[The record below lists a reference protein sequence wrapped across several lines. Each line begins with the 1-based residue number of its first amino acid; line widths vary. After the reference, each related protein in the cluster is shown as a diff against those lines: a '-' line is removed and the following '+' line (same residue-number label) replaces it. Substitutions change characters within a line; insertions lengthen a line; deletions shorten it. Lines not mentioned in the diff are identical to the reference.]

1 MPLPVPRSGF
11 HGSSPVTSTVRSE
24 EHTSE
29 LQSQSNLGCRL
40 LPEKKLV
47 DHEAR
52 YVRSTGMLR
61 SKRSARII
69 ADSTATDPSVGIQ
82 CDNPIEVPS
91 NLQRRAFVS
100 DRVSI

>member
-40 LPEKKLV
+40 LPEKEKQGVLGGRAIIEESKLT
-47 DHEAR
+47 DRKH
-52 YVRSTGMLR
+52 
-61 SKRSARII
+61 RSAVVAQHLESAEPAPHYHITGHP
-69 ADSTATDPSVGIQ
+69 ADRTQHAHTELHLP
-82 CDNPIEVPS
+82 P
-91 NLQRRAFVS
+91 
-100 DRVSI
+100 

>member
-40 LPEKKLV
+40 LPEKQ
-47 DHEAR
+47 
-52 YVRSTGMLR
+52 M
-61 SKRSARII
+61 
-69 ADSTATDPSVGIQ
+69 ATDVIHVCIRIHLVSRAADAAVLAARLTTALDSVTT
-82 CDNPIEVPS
+82 V
-91 NLQRRAFVS
+91 NLTSTDRQAPGSHLRRAP
-100 DRVSI
+100 DTAR